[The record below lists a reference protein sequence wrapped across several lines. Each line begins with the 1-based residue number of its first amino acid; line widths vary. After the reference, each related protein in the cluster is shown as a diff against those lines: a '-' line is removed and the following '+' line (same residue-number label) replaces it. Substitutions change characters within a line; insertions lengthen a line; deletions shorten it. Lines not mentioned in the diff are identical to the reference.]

1 MRLESIIKTSRKL
14 SRPFRV
20 SQGEEFRL
28 KDVDAGDTLGFG
40 PDEKRRARQMLA
52 MGIEALTKPQDML
65 YARDRWA
72 VLVAEED
79 LRASL
84 SGHPPV
90 RALPEPKRRGR
101 AEARPA
107 RVEEGAEE
115 AAARAAQRPA
125 EILEALG
132 GRCQGAPSPLP
143 YALCPPPCLSR
154 WLS

>member
-1 MRLESIIKTSRKL
+1 
-14 SRPFRV
+14 
-20 SQGEEFRL
+20 
-28 KDVDAGDTLGFG
+28 
-40 PDEKRRARQMLA
+40 MLA

-101 AEARPA
+101 DEARPA

-132 GRCQGAPSPLP
+132 GRCQGAP
-143 YALCPPPCLSR
+143 
-154 WLS
+154 